1 MLHKHVIIEGPDGAG
16 KSTLALAFTHL
27 GYRYRHEGPPPK
39 GASAFEHYARLFA
52 EAKKPT
58 VFDRFHL
65 GELVY
70 GHVLRGESELSHDD
84 VVRLTRLVT
93 GTGTPIIFCYPP
105 WATCEANSAKKDE
118 FIKSKDLRGSAYD
131 RWAVIADRYDANL
144 QVYDYTED
152 RLHVAQYDRLPDGV
166 VGAPAA
172 RFLIVGEQPNG
183 TLDLPFFGTKSSSMF
198 LHHCLK
204 EAGVNE
210 WDVAF
215 TNALDSFGFP
225 RKLNLLM
232 MGMSPRLKGVA
243 LLGKVAADQF
253 KKQCGGQW
261 NGLLSVR
268 ELPHPQY
275 WLRFKHSRLDEYV
288 LKLKAAYQMSW

>member
-1 MLHKHVIIEGPDGAG
+1 MLHRHVILEGPDGSG
-16 KSTLALAFTHL
+16 KTTLARRFVPL
-27 GYRYRHEGPPPK
+27 GYEYRHEGPPPK
-39 GASAFEHYARLFA
+39 GVSAFEHYARLFA
-52 EAKKPT
+52 EAKRPM

-70 GHVLRGESELSHDD
+70 GPLLRGDASFTYDD
-84 VVRLTRLVT
+84 AVRLTRLVN
-93 GTGTPIIFCYPP
+93 GTGTPIIFCCPP
-105 WATCEANSAKKDE
+105 WDVCQANSARKE
-118 FIKSKDLRGSAYD
+118 ELIKNENLRRVAYM
-131 RWAVIADRYDANL
+131 RWLEIARLYSTNV
-144 QVYDYTED
+144 QTYDYTRD
-152 RLHVAQYDRLPDGV
+152 RLLVPPYMRLPDGV
-166 VGAPAA
+166 VGAPNA

-183 TLDLPFFGTKSSSMF
+183 TLDLPFFGTKSSSTF

-275 WLRFKHSRLDEYV
+275 WLRFKHSKLDEYV
-288 LKLKAAYQMSW
+288 LRLKAAYQMSW